1 LTKLKHKGILNLT
14 AVIIAVMLT
23 NLAAVAESVL
33 PYVAVSLYPEQ
44 VYLQDSST
52 TISGNALQIG
62 CPEDISTFADI
73 NECTAEISNGLN
85 VTITAG
91 TVASL
96 TWRMT
101 GATKDKS
108 PTSGINQ
115 IGKYTFNTG
124 VTFVDYTATDVTG
137 KRWECSFTVVVVDN
151 QFPILTA
158 PKNITIHCNDRIPTP
173 YTTLQAFLNAGGEA
187 SDNCRIMASGFKL
200 QSEKKDKN
208 FCPYTITRVYQVA
221 DFEGNIT
228 TVEQLIIVDLAITET
243 ATLKMQD
250 NSNLSVRN
258 ISDITAVKSG
268 NWTDPGTWSGGA
280 VPTPDNNV
288 TVPSGVLV
296 TINDAAAC
304 NDINIQTDGTLT
316 SGAYTLKVYGN
327 WNNTGTYVGGTSG
340 TVEFTGFYNSSI
352 NGNTSF
358 EELIINKGS
367 LAATLT
373 INGNNSV
380 TSGGS
385 LTMTSGLVS
394 IPEGGSFSVNTAA
407 GLTIPS
413 VAGFDITGG
422 TLSTGKYTF
431 NNEGLIRIS
440 SGMADFGAASG
451 NGLHISS
458 EGAFVVSGGTVNI
471 AGALYNSASGTI
483 ASPGITSGI
492 NITGGTVFLCSFG
505 NRLSTMGSLY
515 VTPAGNFSFTGGTIV
530 FQRPGNASNE
540 TDLNLISG
548 SGTKNCTGGTFQ
560 FGNTSTSAGSLFS
573 ISSGIILD
581 RVTSVY
587 NTNLQL
593 KSSLTVNKLDLSQG
607 SSIGLNGNTIRLN
620 SKEKGMYVFPISDG
634 NGSLIPVTVN
644 LESGRFAADAFIEL
658 NTSEK
663 HPANNSSIHFLRRT
677 WEINTSGITN
687 PVYNVTA
694 TYANTDVAGMESKIA
709 TGIWTGKLPWV
720 KGEAASTA
728 ANTISAKGVKT
739 TGFIF
744 TGITLD
750 PPVVTITASET
761 SVCFGETITLTATAV
776 GDKTFTYA
784 WNTDNTTETA
794 NSASWVVT
802 PTQTT
807 IYTVTVTDANGFTT
821 TASQRIEGNPLPEV
835 SVSDSLVE
843 VGRTLELMPSTGGTW
858 ISSNPAVATVSGSTV
873 TGISA
878 GSATFTFTETGTGC
892 SNTTGLVTI
901 TQPENNMLK
910 SGMGIMTESVS
921 FSSSGSWVCPPG
933 VTSITVECWGGG
945 GAGGGATGNPAAG
958 GGGAGGAYVR
968 KVVTVVPG
976 TSYTVTVG
984 GIKTATANSSAAT
997 NAGNPSWFWNTTTV
1011 YAAGGPGGAPA
1022 TSNNTNG
1029 NGGTGTTTGSIG
1041 DVVYAGGN
1049 GANGNY
1055 TGGTPGGAGGG
1066 GAGSTGNGG
1075 NASGGTG
1082 GTGTS
1087 LNGGNG
1093 ANGVANSTA
1102 GAAGSNYG
1110 GGGSGGKAN
1119 NNFDRAGGS
1128 GAQGFVYISWDLP
1141 VDYCYGYGYSVFAQS
1156 SVTNAINALNSQDN
1170 TGAQITANN
1179 GYLDIDLTGGGLL
1192 RPSGSIVTIRL
1203 QRASNTTTGSFL
1215 ISSNGSTWTANGTY
1229 SITTNGWIDIPITL
1243 SADTRYLRILRSSRT
1258 INIDAVTYPCCT
1270 NPDQPSVIS
1279 GNTNPCP
1286 SSTETYSVTNVS
1298 GVTYTWSYSGTNATI
1313 ASGQGTN
1320 SITCELC
1327 FQCHFW
1333 NMDSHPFGQ
1342 YLYGPGQNA
1351 GCYRKY
1357 AIN

>member
-124 VTFVDYTATDVTG
+124 VTFVDYTATDVSG

-228 TVEQLIIVDLAITET
+228 TVEQLIIVDLAVTET
-243 ATLKMQD
+243 ATLTMQE

-268 NWTDPGTWSGGA
+268 SWTDPGTWSGGA

-422 TLSTGKYTF
+422 TLSTGKYTV

-515 VTPAGNFSFTGGTIV
+515 VTPAGNFSFTGGTII
-530 FQRPGNASNE
+530 FQRPSNASNE
-540 TDLNLISG
+540 TDLNLMSG

-573 ISSGIILD
+573 ISSGIKLD

-750 PPVVTITASET
+750 PPVVTITASDT
-761 SVCFGETITLTATAV
+761 SVCFGETVTLTATAV

-784 WNTDNTTETA
+784 WNTDNTTETKIQ
-794 NSASWVVT
+794 
-802 PTQTT
+802 P
-807 IYTVTVTDANGFTT
+807 
-821 TASQRIEGNPLPEV
+821 
-835 SVSDSLVE
+835 
-843 VGRTLELMPSTGGTW
+843 VGL
-858 ISSNPAVATVSGSTV
+858 
-873 TGISA
+873 
-878 GSATFTFTETGTGC
+878 
-892 SNTTGLVTI
+892 
-901 TQPENNMLK
+901 
-910 SGMGIMTESVS
+910 
-921 FSSSGSWVCPPG
+921 
-933 VTSITVECWGGG
+933 
-945 GAGGGATGNPAAG
+945 
-958 GGGAGGAYVR
+958 
-968 KVVTVVPG
+968 
-976 TSYTVTVG
+976 
-984 GIKTATANSSAAT
+984 
-997 NAGNPSWFWNTTTV
+997 
-1011 YAAGGPGGAPA
+1011 
-1022 TSNNTNG
+1022 
-1029 NGGTGTTTGSIG
+1029 
-1041 DVVYAGGN
+1041 
-1049 GANGNY
+1049 
-1055 TGGTPGGAGGG
+1055 
-1066 GAGSTGNGG
+1066 
-1075 NASGGTG
+1075 
-1082 GTGTS
+1082 
-1087 LNGGNG
+1087 
-1093 ANGVANSTA
+1093 
-1102 GAAGSNYG
+1102 
-1110 GGGSGGKAN
+1110 
-1119 NNFDRAGGS
+1119 
-1128 GAQGFVYISWDLP
+1128 
-1141 VDYCYGYGYSVFAQS
+1141 
-1156 SVTNAINALNSQDN
+1156 
-1170 TGAQITANN
+1170 
-1179 GYLDIDLTGGGLL
+1179 
-1192 RPSGSIVTIRL
+1192 
-1203 QRASNTTTGSFL
+1203 
-1215 ISSNGSTWTANGTY
+1215 
-1229 SITTNGWIDIPITL
+1229 
-1243 SADTRYLRILRSSRT
+1243 
-1258 INIDAVTYPCCT
+1258 
-1270 NPDQPSVIS
+1270 
-1279 GNTNPCP
+1279 
-1286 SSTETYSVTNVS
+1286 
-1298 GVTYTWSYSGTNATI
+1298 
-1313 ASGQGTN
+1313 
-1320 SITCELC
+1320 
-1327 FQCHFW
+1327 
-1333 NMDSHPFGQ
+1333 
-1342 YLYGPGQNA
+1342 
-1351 GCYRKY
+1351 
-1357 AIN
+1357 